1 MDQLAVA
8 LGKQIRQARKAQSLS
23 QDRLALLCG
32 IDRSYMGRVERG
44 EVNLTVQKLYLIAQ
58 ALHRDPRELL
68 PHTNYLN

>member
-8 LGKQIRQARKAQSLS
+8 LGKQIRLARKAQSLS
-23 QDRLALLCG
+23 QDKLALLCG

-58 ALHRDPRELL
+58 VLNHDPRELL
-68 PHTNYLN
+68 PNTDFLN

>member
-8 LGKQIRQARKAQSLS
+8 LGKQIRLARKAQSLS

-58 ALHRDPRELL
+58 VLNRDPRELL
-68 PHTNYLN
+68 PHTDLLN

>member
-8 LGKQIRQARKAQSLS
+8 LGKQIRQARKVQSLS

-32 IDRSYMGRVERG
+32 IDRSYMGRIERG

-58 ALHRDPRELL
+58 TLQRDPRELL
-68 PHTNYLN
+68 PNADHLN

>member
-8 LGKQIRQARKAQSLS
+8 LGKQIRLARKAQSLS

-58 ALHRDPRELL
+58 VLHRDPRELL
-68 PHTNYLN
+68 PDTGLLN